1 MAPLDVAIVG
11 CGVPGM
17 AAAVFLSRG
26 GHRVHLFE
34 RFAAPQPLGSGL
46 QSDWRLAAAFR
57 DIAFPAIHAVP
68 YFRRETT
75 RALAGLRTGLFTSAR
90 PDKIEGFEP

>member
-1 MAPLDVAIVG
+1 M
-11 CGVPGM
+11 
-17 AAAVFLSRG
+17 FLSRG

-34 RFAAPQPLGSGL
+34 RFAAPRPLGSGL
-46 QSDWRLAAAFR
+46 PL
-57 DIAFPAIHAVP
+57 AVP

>member
-11 CGVPGM
+11 CGVSGM
-17 AAAVFLSRG
+17 AAAVLLSRG

-34 RFAAPQPLGSGL
+34 RFAAPRPLGSGL
-46 QSDWRLAAAFR
+46 PL
-57 DIAFPAIHAVP
+57 AVP

-75 RALAGLRTGLFTSAR
+75 RALAGLKTGLFTSAH
-90 PDKIEGFEP
+90 PDNMEGFEP